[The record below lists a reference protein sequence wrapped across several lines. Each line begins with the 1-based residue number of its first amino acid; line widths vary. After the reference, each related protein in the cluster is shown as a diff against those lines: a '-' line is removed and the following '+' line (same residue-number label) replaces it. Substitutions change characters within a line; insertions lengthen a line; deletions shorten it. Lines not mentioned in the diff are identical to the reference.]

1 MVKKKL
7 ILFVWLLLGF
17 GAAALFFIGASAKE
31 NKPCQGINVEVSR
44 KAKQVFTDVQG
55 IKQSIA
61 DAGGKPGKPISQI
74 NLSLIEQSLKQ
85 NPWIRH
91 IKLYFDNNQVL
102 QATLEET
109 DPIARVFTVSGK
121 SFYLDSGANFL
132 PTNRNIVARIPVFTG
147 FPTDKTVLSHPDSM
161 VLRDVKNIAAFVIN
175 DTFWNS
181 FIAQI
186 NYSPEQGFELL
197 PTVGNQI
204 IRIGNGEALE
214 SKFDRLFSF
223 YRQVIARTGLDA
235 YQEID
240 VQYQGQVVAI
250 PAGKAATAA
259 KAPVTA
265 MKSTGIPPP
274 EVANTQKKPSPKA
287 KAVLAPAKKTIKKT
301 NPIQKQLKTHK

>member
-17 GAAALFFIGASAKE
+17 GAAALFFIGASSKE
-31 NKPCQGINVEVSR
+31 DKLCQGINVEVSR
-44 KAKQVFTDVQG
+44 KAKQVFTDIQG
-55 IKQSIA
+55 IKQNIA
-61 DAGGKPGKPISQI
+61 DAGGKQGKPIGQI
-74 NLSLIEQSLKQ
+74 NLSLIEQSLQQ

-91 IKLYFDNNQVL
+91 IKLYFDNDQVL

-132 PTNRNIVARIPVFTG
+132 PTNKNIVARIPVFTG
-147 FPTDKTVLSHPDSM
+147 FPSDKSVLSHPDSL
-161 VLRDVKNIAAFVIN
+161 VLQDVKAIAAFVIN

-186 NYSPEQGFELL
+186 NYNPSEGFELL

-204 IRIGNGEALE
+204 IHIGNGEALE
-214 SKFDRLFSF
+214 SKFNRLYSF

-235 YQEID
+235 YKEID

-250 PAGKAATAA
+250 AAGKTTATLSN
-259 KAPVTA
+259 PVA
-265 MKSTGIPPP
+265 QQQSTGISPPI
-274 EVANTQKKPSPKA
+274 VAAAPKQAAVKPKA
-287 KAVLAPAKKTIKKT
+287 IMGPAKKTIKKT
-301 NPIQKQLKTHK
+301 PHTKTTKTHK